1 MERLP
6 DAELEVM
13 QALWRQEKYPVSS
26 AALMEELAGRRWQT
40 ATLLKLLS
48 RLEERGFVKRE
59 KEGRNN
65 LYTPL
70 VRREDYLSAESRA
83 FLQRLHGGSL
93 PSLVAALMDSR
104 AISRRD
110 LEELEEILRGGTA
123 VRAFLSGLFEVS
135 LTMGAVTALLLVLS
149 PVWKRRFR
157 PQWRCWAWLL
167 VALRQAV
174 PFNVS
179 LPRAPVVLEAPAPA
193 AVSAAWVEEGGF
205 QGVELTARTLPPGEA
220 APEAAGRGVS
230 LTTAELAFAAWAAVA
245 AERPYL
251 KYPADLYLEG
261 GDQYRGWFQSSMLT
275 SIAVNGV
282 APYKQIAT
290 HGWTVDGEGK
300 AMHKS
305 LGNAVSPDEVI
316 KDYGADMLRLWV
328 ASADYTQDMRISKD
342 IMKQL
347 SQAYL
352 KIRNTARYML
362 GNLCD
367 FEPDRDLV
375 PAENLMELDRYAL
388 HTFNELAK
396 TARAAYDRY
405 EFHAVYRAV
414 YNFCVVD
421 MSNFYLDIIKDRLY
435 CGAEAER
442 RSAQTALYHILDG
455 MTRLIAPILAFTS
468 DEIWHAMKH
477 AQGVN
482 AESVLF
488 NDMPGDNAAFALDAA
503 ARERWA
509 KLVSLRD
516 AVNKALENARNAGV
530 FKKAQDTDVPLSVSE
545 SDAAFL
551 AGVDLASLCIVSK
564 VTVTTGAVEG
574 EKSEDCL
581 IPCTIAVALDES
593 PKCPRCWNH
602 SEHIGADGHHNQL
615 CDRCAAVVGE

>member
-1 MERLP
+1 
-6 DAELEVM
+6 
-13 QALWRQEKYPVSS
+13 
-26 AALMEELAGRRWQT
+26 MEE
-40 ATLLKLLS
+40 
-48 RLEERGFVKRE
+48 E
-59 KEGRNN
+59 
-65 LYTPL
+65 
-70 VRREDYLSAESRA
+70 
-83 FLQRLHGGSL
+83 
-93 PSLVAALMDSR
+93 
-104 AISRRD
+104 
-110 LEELEEILRGGTA
+110 
-123 VRAFLSGLFEVS
+123 
-135 LTMGAVTALLLVLS
+135 
-149 PVWKRRFR
+149 
-157 PQWRCWAWLL
+157 
-167 VALRQAV
+167 
-174 PFNVS
+174 
-179 LPRAPVVLEAPAPA
+179 
-193 AVSAAWVEEGGF
+193 GF

-375 PAENLMELDRYAL
+375 PAEHLMELDRYAL

-468 DEIWHAMKH
+468 DEIWHAMRH

-530 FKKAQDTDVPLSVSE
+530 FKKAQDTDVTLSVSE

>member
-1 MERLP
+1 
-6 DAELEVM
+6 
-13 QALWRQEKYPVSS
+13 
-26 AALMEELAGRRWQT
+26 
-40 ATLLKLLS
+40 
-48 RLEERGFVKRE
+48 
-59 KEGRNN
+59 
-65 LYTPL
+65 
-70 VRREDYLSAESRA
+70 
-83 FLQRLHGGSL
+83 
-93 PSLVAALMDSR
+93 
-104 AISRRD
+104 
-110 LEELEEILRGGTA
+110 
-123 VRAFLSGLFEVS
+123 
-135 LTMGAVTALLLVLS
+135 
-149 PVWKRRFR
+149 
-157 PQWRCWAWLL
+157 
-167 VALRQAV
+167 
-174 PFNVS
+174 
-179 LPRAPVVLEAPAPA
+179 
-193 AVSAAWVEEGGF
+193 
-205 QGVELTARTLPPGEA
+205 
-220 APEAAGRGVS
+220 
-230 LTTAELAFAAWAAVA
+230 
-245 AERPYL
+245 
-251 KYPADLYLEG
+251 
-261 GDQYRGWFQSSMLT
+261 
-275 SIAVNGV
+275 
-282 APYKQIAT
+282 
-290 HGWTVDGEGK
+290 
-300 AMHKS
+300 MHKS

-468 DEIWHAMKH
+468 DEIWHAMRH

-503 ARERWA
+503 AKERWA

-530 FKKAQDTDVPLSVSE
+530 FKKAQDTDVTLSVSE

-602 SEHIGADGHHNQL
+602 SEHIGIDGHHNQL